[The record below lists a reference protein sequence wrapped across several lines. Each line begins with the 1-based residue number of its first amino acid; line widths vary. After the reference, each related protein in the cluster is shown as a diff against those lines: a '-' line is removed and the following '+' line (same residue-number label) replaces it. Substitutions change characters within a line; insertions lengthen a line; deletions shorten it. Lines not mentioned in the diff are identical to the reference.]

1 MTQQLLN
8 KERQTPLTLPTLPNL
23 CMQFCQKFFFDFSTY
38 FWAVIAA
45 ENNRRIPTLAPLIK
59 TPKVNGRNDFRTRYV
74 LKWNSHKTST
84 VQNVWHQTFLHRSTN
99 STVPLFR
106 FYSSP
111 PLPELAQSL
120 ADIAKKSYHCY
131 SSCWVQA
138 LNWKGYLPNLLE
150 TI

>member
-74 LKWNSHKTST
+74 LKKNAHKTSKLRIGKPKYT
-84 VQNVWHQTFLHRSTN
+84 TQKIWYPVVRQW
-99 STVPLFR
+99 
-106 FYSSP
+106 YSSQR
-111 PLPELAQSL
+111 PENGEAGFQQVFG
-120 ADIAKKSYHCY
+120 KKTKSAVFPQVY
-131 SSCWVQA
+131 
-138 LNWKGYLPNLLE
+138 
-150 TI
+150 